1 MRPCDIG
8 AHTLHPFLEERLPL
22 DAAKRGHVR
31 YRAFGLVLEADRT
44 AQQIKVKPGA
54 RIHTAQ
60 HPLPAVDH
68 PVQLF
73 GRLPV
78 QDARRHPP
86 DRQKLPGPGQAGP
99 AIFEPAPPGQF
110 LGQRSRRL
118 KVREF
123 VVHVHPLSTLCN
135 PFIGKFTVVR

>member
-8 AHTLHPFLEERLPL
+8 ADALRPFFKERLPL
-22 DAAKRGHVR
+22 AAAKRGHAR
-31 YRAFGLVLEADRT
+31 HRAIGLVLEVDRA
-44 AQQIKVKPGA
+44 AQQIEIKPGPG
-54 RIHTAQ
+54 IHTAQ

-86 DRQKLPGPGQAGP
+86 DRQKLPGAGQARP

-110 LGQRSRRL
+110 LGQRSRRV
-118 KVREF
+118 KVRKF
-123 VVHVHPLSTLCN
+123 VVYVHSAIDSLQSA
-135 PFIGKFTVVR
+135 